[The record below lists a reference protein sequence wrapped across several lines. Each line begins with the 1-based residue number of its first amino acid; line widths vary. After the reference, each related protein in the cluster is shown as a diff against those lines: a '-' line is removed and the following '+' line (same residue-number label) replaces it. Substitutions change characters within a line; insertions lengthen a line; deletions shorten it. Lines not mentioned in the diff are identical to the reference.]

1 MKSTVGTVYKGV
13 AYEKEKKN
21 WNLVHR
27 NIKVGFG
34 YATLADRVPNIS
46 QKERQE
52 TDVSRLSSDW
62 IYFAEPDKIRS
73 YMYNI
78 TNISKSYRENEVK
91 PTCCRQNT
99 VPAST
104 VSGSYLMQ
112 PTCSR
117 QNTVHASTVSGS
129 YLMQPTCSNQNT
141 VHASTVSGSYLMQP
155 ILVAI
160 RTHTSIYL
168 VQTYCTACL

>member
-1 MKSTVGTVYKGV
+1 
-13 AYEKEKKN
+13 
-21 WNLVHR
+21 
-27 NIKVGFG
+27 
-34 YATLADRVPNIS
+34 
-46 QKERQE
+46 
-52 TDVSRLSSDW
+52 
-62 IYFAEPDKIRS
+62 
-73 YMYNI
+73 MYNI

-129 YLMQPTCSNQNT
+129 YLMQPTCSNQNA
-141 VHASTVSGSYLMQP
+141 HKHLSGADLLYSLS
-155 ILVAI
+155 VADSKELSSSRQHKNI
-160 RTHTSIYL
+160 CRRQIISVPNGINAYICSRQNAALSVGVRCRRPNT
-168 VQTYCTACL
+168 